1 MRSRWTFFSAVSL
14 RGWAPSLFKYET
26 SSSEPE
32 RTGKNRKEPE
42 RAGKESG
49 HISSIFG
56 EIDHILEKLT
66 QNATRGGIGSDRKAK
81 TYKTEI

>member
-1 MRSRWTFFSAVSL
+1 LNEKSLDFFLCSVL
-14 RGWAPSLFKYET
+14 
-26 SSSEPE
+26 E
-32 RTGKNRKEPE
+32 RLGSIPLQVRDLKQRAGKNRKEP
-42 RAGKESG
+42 ESG